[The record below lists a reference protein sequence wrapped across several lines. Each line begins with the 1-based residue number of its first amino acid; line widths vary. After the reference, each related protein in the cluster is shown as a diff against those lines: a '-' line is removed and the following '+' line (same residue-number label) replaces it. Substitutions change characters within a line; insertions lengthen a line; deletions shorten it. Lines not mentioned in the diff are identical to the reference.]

1 MPEGLHHLAVNQQSL
16 VESDSS
22 SGGDTVLKVFPILSP
37 LFLLLVELF
46 IVGGA
51 NACEDYISSVSRASG
66 VDRKF
71 VR

>member
-37 LFLLLVELF
+37 LFLLLVE
-46 IVGGA
+46 
-51 NACEDYISSVSRASG
+51 RMP
-66 VDRKF
+66 
-71 VR
+71 VRTTLAQ